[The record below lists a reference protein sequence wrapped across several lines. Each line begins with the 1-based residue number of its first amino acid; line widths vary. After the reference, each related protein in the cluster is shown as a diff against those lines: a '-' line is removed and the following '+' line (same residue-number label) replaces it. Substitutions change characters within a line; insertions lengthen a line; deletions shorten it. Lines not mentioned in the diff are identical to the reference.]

1 VERVAGE
8 HGNIRASA
16 GRAAAAVFVG
26 YVVGEATSL
35 AQVGSNQVAALHQ
48 PAVMVISAVAL
59 GGATMV
65 AGGLA
70 VLFADVAP
78 RLSAHGFTAAGVVLC
93 GSLFA
98 LVLWAATT
106 VRNSLELGGWQLV
119 RPVVVTLLTQ
129 RWPAAVAAAIALVVL
144 AAVWLVRPGAP
155 GPAWA
160 VDAQPVITWPVP
172 AARPGLRQI
181 ALSGLGSGV
190 AGASAILVFRLL
202 AGPPAGPAEQLQRL
216 DTYVWVFSG
225 AGAVTGLALLA
236 GYGLRGLATGLLAA
250 PIGSTVAAVGFLLIN
265 QAYGAALNW
274 TFAETVIRPGL
285 SLGVLLLV
293 MASILAVLP
302 FPGLT
307 RRATATTVVL
317 AVVLSGAVG
326 GCALVARDALSPLPE
341 VASSEVGDYA
351 ATYMP
356 VVYAELAA
364 VEGSVQAIDSDPA
377 ASPLERAQRVRREI
391 VAPVERLR
399 SQAADLEVA
408 AGDLAEA
415 HQNLIDALDLTA
427 AAFEDFARA
436 YETGDGALFA
446 RAQRERLD
454 GQRQLQAWS
463 DAVTT
468 LAADEMDSD

>member
-1 VERVAGE
+1 
-8 HGNIRASA
+8 
-16 GRAAAAVFVG
+16 
-26 YVVGEATSL
+26 
-35 AQVGSNQVAALHQ
+35 
-48 PAVMVISAVAL
+48 MVISAVAL

-78 RLSAHGFTAAGVVLC
+78 RLSARGFTAAGVVLC

-106 VRNSLELGGWQLV
+106 VRNSLELGGWELV

-129 RWPAAVAAAIALVVL
+129 RWPAALSVAIALVVL
-144 AAVWLVRPGAP
+144 AAVWLVRPAAP

-160 VDAQPVITWPVP
+160 VDAQPVIAWRVP
-172 AARPGLRQI
+172 AVRPGLRQI
-181 ALSGLGSGV
+181 AVSGLASGV
-190 AGASAILVFRLL
+190 AGAVAILVFRLL
-202 AGPPAGPAEQLQRL
+202 AGPAAGPAEQLQRF

-250 PIGSTVAAVGFLLIN
+250 PIGSMVAAVGFLLIN
-265 QAYGAALNW
+265 RAYGGALNRA
-274 TFAETVIRPGL
+274 FVETVIRPGL

-307 RRATATTVVL
+307 RRATGTTVAIAVL
-317 AVVLSGAVG
+317 LSGAVG
-326 GCALVARDALSPLPE
+326 GCALATRDALSPLPE
-341 VASSEVGDYA
+341 VEVASSEAGDYA
-351 ATYMP
+351 ADYMP
-356 VVYAELAA
+356 VVYAELAE

-377 ASPLERAQRVRREI
+377 TSRLERAQRVRREL

-415 HQNLIDALDLTA
+415 HQSLIDALDLTA
-427 AAFEDFARA
+427 AAFEDFAHA
-436 YETGDGALFA
+436 YETGDSALFA